1 MAVKSRIKVL
11 LAERNLE
18 RTRAG
23 EKPISVRGLAEST
36 GLTHSALVK
45 FVNNKSTMISFATL
59 NVLCKELNCT
69 PGDLLVYTSDDN
81 S

>member
-1 MAVKSRIKVL
+1 MVRSRIKVL

-18 RTRAG
+18 RARNG
-23 EKPISVRGLAEST
+23 DKPVSVRGLADRT

-45 FVNNKSTMISFATL
+45 LVNNQSRMISFETL
-59 NVLCKELNCT
+59 NKLCKALDCT
-69 PGDLLVYTSDDN
+69 PGDLLVYTPDN